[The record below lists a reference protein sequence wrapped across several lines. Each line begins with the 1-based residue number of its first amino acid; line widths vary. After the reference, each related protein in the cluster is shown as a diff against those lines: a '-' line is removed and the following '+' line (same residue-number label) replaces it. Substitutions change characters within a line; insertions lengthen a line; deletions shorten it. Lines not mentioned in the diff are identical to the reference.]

1 MNIGNLSRRD
11 FMKTVA
17 AMGATAFLATYKS
30 EIVKA
35 VSQVKDYWHI
45 NWLNGASCSG
55 CTISFAQTAHPD
67 LIQVLTEITVGTS
80 GLPIALPDYMET
92 IQPASGTLAESLKDR
107 WANGTKGR
115 RILVVEGA
123 IQNPG
128 YCTVA
133 GKDFSEHVKEAAET
147 ADAIIAVGQCA
158 TYGGIPGAK
167 GNPTGAKGLKDYLTE
182 IGVNKPVINIPMCPV
197 NGEHVLLTLSAVMI
211 EAPILDNLDSYGRP
225 KAFFGKNMHDEL
237 CPYRPYYDRGEFIT
251 TPGEGEGCRYKI
263 GCKGPATYTDCPS
276 RKWVN
281 GTSYC
286 VEVGAP
292 CIGCSEPGW
301 PDDFSPFYAEVS
313 EVPTLLGIN
322 FTTLGQGLLGVTAA
336 GIAVHGVKKAATRG
350 KEKEEEDEEK

>member
-1 MNIGNLSRRD
+1 MNIGKLSRRN

-17 AMGATAFLATYKS
+17 AMGAATFLASYKS

-35 VSQVKDYWHI
+35 ISEVKDYWHI

-55 CTISFAQTAHPD
+55 CSISFAQIADPD
-67 LIQVLTEITVGTS
+67 LVEVLTEITVGTS
-80 GLPIALPDYMET
+80 NLPIALPDYMET
-92 IQPASGTLAESLKDR
+92 IHPASGTLAENLKER
-107 WANGTKGR
+107 WANGAEGR
-115 RILVVEGA
+115 RVLVVEGS
-123 IQNPG
+123 IQDPG
-128 YCTVA
+128 YCIIA
-133 GKDFSEHVKEAAET
+133 GKDFREHVKEAAEK
-147 ADAIIAVGQCA
+147 ADAIVAVGQCA
-158 TYGGIPGAK
+158 TYGGIPAAK
-167 GNPTGAKGLKDYLTE
+167 GNLTGAKGLKDYLAE
-182 IGVNKPVINIPMCPV
+182 IGVNKTVVNLPMCPV
-197 NGEHVLLTLSAVMI
+197 NGEHVLLTLAAVMI
-211 EAPILDNLDSYGRP
+211 GAPIDLDSHGRP

-251 TPGEGEGCRYKI
+251 VPGEGEGCRYKI
-263 GCKGPATYTDCPS
+263 GCKGPATNTDCAL

-322 FTTLGQGLLGVTAA
+322 STTLGQGLLGITAA
-336 GIAVHGVKKAATRG
+336 GIAVHGIKKAATKG
-350 KEKEEEDEEK
+350 KKEDKEE